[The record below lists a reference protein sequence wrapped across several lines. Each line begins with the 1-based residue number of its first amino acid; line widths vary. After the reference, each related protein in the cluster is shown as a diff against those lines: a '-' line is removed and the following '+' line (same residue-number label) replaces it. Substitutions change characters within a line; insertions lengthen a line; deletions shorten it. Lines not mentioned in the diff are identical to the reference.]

1 MFRKNS
7 QAAADEEA
15 FALLRRA
22 GFRRPTLL
30 QRKVVP
36 LALSGRD
43 LVVQS
48 VSGEGKTASFIIP
61 ILARVDTDCPGI
73 KAAILTQNVN
83 GLRKVERQFG
93 RLAAR
98 SRSNVRLASLGYEG
112 ATRKEVQTLESSP
125 DVIVGTTER
134 VIDHIRRGNLDFSE
148 LGLVV
153 VDEPADPA
161 ATGFDKDVSYV
172 FSKLP
177 RKRQTIIYSPQIDDG
192 IDHDAIT
199 RHAVVLS
206 REQWHDAS
214 LDYRYVLVRSARDK
228 HGLLRNLI
236 VSRSMSNCI
245 AYCGSLTK
253 LSSIAKDLRRGGV
266 TCEVYHDGLSID
278 EKRLVVEHFNS
289 GAVTCIL
296 TSSVRAVVRHVKA
309 VDSLVFYDLPRSPGE
324 YVECYSLADTSGGT
338 TPVLTLVT
346 ERESP
351 QLRKIEEKMQITM
364 SKDEL
369 PTDEQVLEGEINEL
383 LRRIKEEE
391 NPEELNAIRSVI
403 RKNVSVFNRMYL
415 AAMLMK
421 EHLNRKGTTKG
432 RFTTLFVGVGKNR
445 KVFPKDLS
453 QLFAD
458 NASVPR
464 SDIGDI
470 KILDNYSFVEV
481 ASKHA
486 KPAIDSLNGM
496 DFRGRKLT
504 VNYAR
509 KKEDKKKSSDRKS

>member
-1 MFRKNS
+1 M
-7 QAAADEEA
+7 
-15 FALLRRA
+15 
-22 GFRRPTLL
+22 
-30 QRKVVP
+30 
-36 LALSGRD
+36 
-43 LVVQS
+43 VQS

-61 ILARVDTDCPGI
+61 ILARVDAENPGV
-73 KAAILTQNVN
+73 KAAVLTQNISGV
-83 GLRKVERQFG
+83 RKVERQFG
-93 RLAAR
+93 RLAAQ
-98 SRSNVRLASLGYEG
+98 SGSNVRLASLGYEG

-148 LGLVV
+148 LGLIV
-153 VDEPADPA
+153 VDEPEDPA

-177 RKRQTIIYSPQIDDG
+177 RKRQTIIYSPNVDDG
-192 IDHDAIT
+192 IDHDALT

-206 REQWHDAS
+206 REQWHDSS
-214 LDYRYVLVRSARDK
+214 LDYRYLRVRSARDK
-228 HGLLRNLI
+228 QGLLRSLI
-236 VSRSMSNCI
+236 VTRNMSNCI

-253 LSSIAKDLRRGGV
+253 LKSIAKDLRRGGV
-266 TCEVYHDGLSID
+266 SCEVYHDGLSVD

-296 TSSVRAVVRHVKA
+296 SSSVRTLLRHVKA
-309 VDSLVFYDLPRSPGE
+309 IDSLVFCDLPRSTGD
-324 YVECYSLADTSGGT
+324 YVECYSLADTLGGT
-338 TPVLTLVT
+338 TPVLTLVA
-346 ERESP
+346 EREAP
-351 QLRKIEEKMQITM
+351 QLRKIEEKLQITM
-364 SKDEL
+364 ANDEL
-369 PTDEQVLEGEINEL
+369 PTDEEVMEGEINEL

-391 NPEELNAIRSVI
+391 NPEELNAIRGVI

-453 QLFAD
+453 QLFSD
-458 NASVPR
+458 NGSVPR

-486 KPAIDSLNGM
+486 KPAMDALNGM

-509 KKEDKKKSSDRKS
+509 KKEDKKKGSERKS